1 MSDER
6 NPTTLTSVC
15 EIIVTGPAS
24 GVGEWTPESWAE
36 NVQDLIEDALGFPIT
51 LAIAVKT
58 LSLELK

>member
-1 MSDER
+1 MVDSLGQ
-6 NPTTLTSVC
+6 TTLTSVC

-36 NVQDLIEDALGFPIT
+36 NVQNLIEDALGFPIT

-58 LSLELK
+58 ISLELQ